1 MISETLSM
9 KRTYCALLFVTCLCL
24 NSAPAFCQT
33 LRPESEMR
41 ASPRDIREI
50 FLTLPLPAKPE
61 KNSLAEYYAGF
72 IDTYEKR
79 LKILEKPFTRY
90 ADYPNIFDL
99 CPSGLAHFVDVRNVS
114 SSLTLTARGSCRK
127 RQLSNS
133 DDYFVANCAPQANGY

>member
-1 MISETLSM
+1 TPIHNAPRQIEVYLSRARKTCRGTPRVIREALSM
-9 KRTYCALLFVTCLCL
+9 KRIYCPLLFVTCLCL
-24 NSAPAFCQT
+24 NSAPAFSQT
-33 LRPESEMR
+33 LRPESGMR
-41 ASPRDIREI
+41 ASPTDIREI

-99 CPSGLAHFVDVRNVS
+99 PHAYLR
-114 SSLTLTARGSCRK
+114 
-127 RQLSNS
+127 
-133 DDYFVANCAPQANGY
+133 